1 MKRVLK
7 VAGYVLAGLVSLVV
21 LIVAGAFVGSEAMI
35 RWPVA
40 RPASTLPA
48 AIAAATDP
56 DALARGKR
64 LAKLTGCHDCHGDNL
79 EGKLFHDEMPILRAY
94 APNLSR
100 ALAGRTDAEIDLAI
114 RHGVG
119 VDGRRLWVMP
129 SSAFSQLSDRE
140 TADLIAY
147 LRTYR
152 PAGEIQ
158 PRIQVGPVGRIG
170 VLLGKFSS
178 EPDTLAKAAP
188 RLADAGSQ
196 HAEGRALA
204 RLCVECH
211 GPALE
216 GSPMMKS
223 PDLSIA
229 ASYDAEDFE
238 RLMSTGVA
246 AGGRKI
252 GLMTAMGPARFHALT
267 REEVAALHGY
277 LKARAQ
283 VQIAEAE
290 TKALSKP

>member
-7 VAGYVLAGLVSLVV
+7 VAGYALAGLATLVV
-21 LIVAGAFVGSEAMI
+21 LIVAGVLLGSEAMI
-35 RWPVA
+35 RWPVEK
-40 RPASTLPA
+40 PASTLPA
-48 AIAAATDP
+48 TISAAADP
-56 DALARGKR
+56 GAIARGKR

-119 VDGRRLWVMP
+119 VDGRRMWVMP
-129 SSAFSQLSDRE
+129 SAAFSQLSDRE
-140 TADLIAY
+140 TSELIAY

-152 PAGEIQ
+152 PAGETQ

-170 VLLGKFSS
+170 VLLGKFKS
-178 EPDTLAKAAP
+178 EPDTLATSAP
-188 RLADAGSQ
+188 RLVRVGVQ
-196 HAEGRALA
+196 HAQGRDLA

-223 PDLSIA
+223 PDMSIA
-229 ASYDAEDFE
+229 ASYDAEDFQ
-238 RLMSTGVA
+238 RLMSAGIAV
-246 AGGRKI
+246 GGRKI
-252 GLMTAMGPARFHALT
+252 GLMTAMGPARFHAMT

-283 VQIAEAE
+283 VQITDAE
-290 TKALSKP
+290 TKALSNP